1 MTGADR
7 SPGQPDVP
15 AAADLIQSNARLIR
29 MRWLAGLAVLAGT
42 AFGAHVAGAPL
53 PTTALYVLGALIL
66 AYNALLSTV
75 SRRVGT
81 RWPVVMR
88 TAQIAFDW
96 LALAAFVHFTGGVE
110 SPAIAFFLFYVL
122 LASILL
128 PGRTAFKYAVLVI
141 GLVVALVILEAAG
154 ALPHFHV
161 IPALP
166 EDLHRDARYV
176 AAILIFLSAT
186 LVVIVGLAAPVLHD
200 LRDHQRRLAALYQ
213 SVQALPSS
221 LDLPRVLDQ
230 LVHGVTHALQ
240 AKAASI
246 RLLDETGRQLKV
258 TAAYGLSQVYLGKG
272 PVAVDQSPID
282 QEALRGRPI
291 IVEDT
296 AGDGRLQY
304 PAEVLAEGIHSIL
317 CVALIGRRRPLG
329 VLRVYGW
336 QPHVFTE
343 KDVDFVATVARQG
356 AMAIENAM
364 AFGELQRAD
373 ATKSQF
379 VRAVTH
385 ELRSPVVASQSL
397 LRTVMRDL
405 AGSLNDLQRDILGR
419 LSERLNALQMLIDDL
434 LDLAAGKVEGLEG
447 ALTPVSVEAAVLG
460 VVDRVSS
467 QAEEKRVELRVDYV
481 PRGLSVMAG
490 EDGLS
495 RIFLNL
501 IGNAV
506 KYTPAGGKVDVGLE
520 QRGDDVVVTI
530 ADTGIGIPE
539 VDAPHIFEE
548 FYRASNVKQNGS
560 TGTGLGLAIVKDLVE
575 RYGGR
580 VSVRSE
586 PGKGSTFTV
595 VLPLAS

>member
-1 MTGADR
+1 MTDLDG
-7 SPGQPDVP
+7 SPGRPDVP
-15 AAADLIQSNARLIR
+15 AAADLIHNNARLIR
-29 MRWLAGLAVLAGT
+29 MRWLAGIAVLAGT

-53 PTTALYVLGALIL
+53 PALSLYVLGAIIL
-66 AYNALLSTV
+66 AYNTLVKYA
-75 SRRVGT
+75 SRRAGARRPALITTV
-81 RWPVVMR
+81 
-88 TAQIAFDW
+88 QIAFDW

-128 PGRTAFKYAVLVI
+128 PGRTAFTYAVLVI
-141 GLVVALVILEAAG
+141 GLVVVLVVLEAAG
-154 ALPHFHV
+154 VLPHYHV

-166 EDLHRDARYV
+166 ESLYRDPLYV
-176 AAILIFLSAT
+176 TAILAFFGVT
-186 LVVIVGLAAPVLHD
+186 LLVIVSLAAPVLHEF
-200 LRDHQRRLAALYQ
+200 RDHQRRLATLYQ

-258 TAAYGLSQVYLGKG
+258 TAAYGLSQAYLEKG
-272 PVAVDQSPID
+272 PVEVDQSLID

-296 AGDGRLQY
+296 ADDRRLQY

-336 QPHVFTE
+336 QPHFFTE
-343 KDVDFVATVARQG
+343 KDIDFVATVARQG

-364 AFGELQRAD
+364 SYGELQRAD

-397 LRTVMRDL
+397 LRTVLRDL
-405 AGSLNDLQRDILGR
+405 AGGLNDLQRDILGR

-447 ALTPVSVEAAVLG
+447 ALAPVSVEAMVLG
-460 VVDRVSS
+460 IVDRLSS
-467 QAEEKRVELRVDYV
+467 QAEEKKVDLRVDYV
-481 PRGLSVMAG
+481 PRGLSVMAS

-506 KYTPAGGKVDVGLE
+506 KYTPAGGKVDVELE
-520 QRGDDVVVTI
+520 QRGDDVVVTV

-539 VDAPHIFEE
+539 VDVPHIFEE
-548 FYRASNVKQNGS
+548 FYRASNVKQNGL

-580 VSVRSE
+580 VSVRSK
-586 PGKGSTFTV
+586 PGEGSTFTV
-595 VLPLAS
+595 VLPLAG